1 MERMTSPF
9 RESVTTE
16 ELNSFEYR
24 SFEGEITLVDNMD
37 DFYRV
42 LPELRKFRV
51 LGFDTETKPTFKKG
65 KTHKVSLLQLSSADR
80 AFLFRL
86 NKIGLPQELAALLA
100 DGSVIKTGAAI
111 HDDIKLLQIRQKFVP
126 AGFVE
131 LQTLVGKYGIK
142 DLGLKKMAAI
152 VLGFKISKRQ
162 QVTDWDAMDLTPAQ
176 VVYGATD
183 AWICYK
189 IYTKLM
195 NNSDLI
201 ALYQKKNEKSTG
213 EG

>member
-1 MERMTSPF
+1 MERMISPF
-9 RESVTTE
+9 RETLTKE
-16 ELNSFEYR
+16 ELNNFEYR

-37 DFYRV
+37 DFYRA
-42 LPELRKFRV
+42 LPELRRYSI
-51 LGFDTETKPTFKKG
+51 LGFDTETKPMFKKG
-65 KTHKVSLLQLSSADR
+65 KAHKVSLLQLSSSDR

-86 NKIGLPQELAALLA
+86 NKIGLPRELAALLA
-100 DGSVIKTGAAI
+100 DEAVIKTGAAI
-111 HDDIKLLQIRQKFVP
+111 HDDIKVLQIREKFLP

-131 LQTLVGKYGIK
+131 LQSLVGKYGIK
-142 DLGLKKMAAI
+142 ELGLKKMAAI

-162 QVTDWDAMDLTPAQ
+162 QVTDWDAMELTPAQ
-176 VVYGATD
+176 IVYAATD

-195 NNSDLI
+195 NNRDLI
-201 ALYQKKNEKSTG
+201 ALYQKKNEESCG

>member
-1 MERMTSPF
+1 MERMISPF
-9 RESVTTE
+9 RESLTKE

-24 SFEGEITLVDNMD
+24 CFEGEITLVDNMD
-37 DFYRV
+37 DFYKV
-42 LPELRKFRV
+42 LPELRKYNI
-51 LGFDTETKPTFKKG
+51 LGFDTETKPMFKKG
-65 KTHKVSLLQLSSADR
+65 KAHKVSLLQLSASDK

-111 HDDIKLLQIRQKFVP
+111 HDDIKVLQIRQKFMP

-131 LQTLVGKYGIK
+131 LQALVGKYGIK
-142 DLGLKKMAAI
+142 ELGLKKMAAI
-152 VLGFKISKRQ
+152 ILGFRISKRQ
-162 QVTDWDAMDLTPAQ
+162 QVTDWDAMQLTPAQ
-176 VVYGATD
+176 IVYAATD

-195 NNSDLI
+195 NNRDLI
-201 ALYQKKNEKSTG
+201 ALYQKKNEESCG

>member
-1 MERMTSPF
+1 MISPF
-9 RESVTTE
+9 RESLTKE
-16 ELNSFEYR
+16 ELNNFEYR

-42 LPELRKFRV
+42 LPELKRCRI
-51 LGFDTETKPTFKKG
+51 LGFDTETKPMFKKG
-65 KTHKVSLLQLSSADR
+65 KAHKVSLLQLSSSDR

-86 NKIGLPQELAALLA
+86 NRIGLPHELAALLA

-111 HDDIKLLQIRQKFVP
+111 HDDIKALQIRERFVP
-126 AGFVE
+126 AGFTE

-142 DLGLKKMAAI
+142 ELGLKKMAAI

-162 QVTDWDAMDLTPAQ
+162 QVTDWDAVELTPAQ
-176 VVYGATD
+176 VVYAATD

-189 IYTKLM
+189 IYTMLM

-201 ALYQKKNEKSTG
+201 ALYQKKNEESCG
-213 EG
+213 QG